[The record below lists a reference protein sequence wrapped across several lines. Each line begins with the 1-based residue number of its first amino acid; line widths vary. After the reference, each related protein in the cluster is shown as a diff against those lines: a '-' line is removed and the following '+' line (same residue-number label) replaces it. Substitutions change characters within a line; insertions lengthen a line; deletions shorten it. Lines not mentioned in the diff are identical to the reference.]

1 MTRRPHLAA
10 VLLAASV
17 GAASTA
23 RAQSVPPLPTPDAG
37 TPTPDAGTPTP
48 DAAVPPAPDVAAPAP
63 GVAAPEPVPDSVPVP
78 DTVPV
83 PDSVPD
89 SAAAARI
96 GVRGTITDAE
106 TGTPL
111 PGVIIEQ
118 VGGAGASATTDDD
131 GRFTLALPRGSYTLR
146 VRGELYQVR
155 RVRNVLVRGGL
166 TSLDVALRL
175 DDLAVEE
182 VVVEAEP
189 DRKSEA
195 ANLAER
201 RRSAT
206 VQDAVSA
213 QEMSRT
219 PDASAGDAVKRVV
232 SATVVGGRYVFVRGL
247 GGRYST
253 TLLNGVVLPSPD
265 PDSTAVPLD
274 LFPAALVANLTVVKS
289 YTPDL
294 PGAFAGGDL
303 VIQTNTYPQ
312 DFEVKAKVS
321 MSGDSVSTFRDR
333 LDYRG
338 GSTDWLSFD
347 DGTRALP
354 GEVPTDRPL
363 RVGSTGVDAATA
375 ERVGEAFQNVWN
387 PTAQSVRPNLGLSA
401 QVGDTLRDQCGR
413 IYGYLA
419 TVNYGYKQAAQRGEV
434 AAVRLSE
441 GQLGIRE
448 QLSSDVGTATASL
461 GGLLNAGVELTPEH
475 KLDLLTLYTR
485 TADDRTQDVTGFS
498 ESDNQ
503 NILGR
508 RFQFVTRAMSFTQLT
523 GRHVLPSAHRL
534 RLEWEGNIA
543 FIARDEPDT
552 RDIQFDLLDDGRRRF
567 QGGPGSG
574 EHFFSRL
581 DDTTGGLGASAT
593 LPLADVELRVG
604 GTAQWSQRD
613 FAARRFRFNLV
624 GGDPDVVF
632 LDPEVMLSAEHIG
645 REFRIEERTLQ
656 ADVYAARSSLVG
668 GFAMADV
675 TRFEP
680 LRIVGGVRYEVSSN
694 KLEPGSPYAITS
706 QPEPGIDRSNGHL
719 LPAVNVIYALG
730 ETMNLRGGYSFTVAR
745 PALRELAPFLFF
757 DFIRRRA
764 VSGNVNL
771 LDTRIHNVDARWEW
785 FPAERAVLAVS
796 GFVKQFRDP
805 IESVIVNVSQ
815 GDVSYANADGASL
828 RGAELEARGGLG
840 FLHRALSDVHGAA
853 NLTLID
859 SSIELGP
866 EAAAQTNQSRPL
878 QGQSS
883 YVVNLD
889 VGWADDERDVSLLYN
904 VFGARIAEVGVEGL
918 PDVYERP
925 FHRVDLTASHRL
937 PRDLKVKVAA
947 TNLLNQAVVVEQ
959 GGVTVQKYQPGVA
972 FSASLEWSP

>member
-1 MTRRPHLAA
+1 
-10 VLLAASV
+10 
-17 GAASTA
+17 
-23 RAQSVPPLPTPDAG
+23 
-37 TPTPDAGTPTP
+37 
-48 DAAVPPAPDVAAPAP
+48 
-63 GVAAPEPVPDSVPVP
+63 
-78 DTVPV
+78 
-83 PDSVPD
+83 
-89 SAAAARI
+89 
-96 GVRGTITDAE
+96 
-106 TGTPL
+106 
-111 PGVIIEQ
+111 VIIEQ
-118 VGGAGASATTDDD
+118 LGGAGASATTDDD

-419 TVNYGYKQAAQRGEV
+419 TVNYGYKQAVAARRGRRGAPVRGPARHPRAAVERCRHRHRVARRVAQRRRRAHARAQARSAHALHPHRRRSHPGRH
-434 AAVRLSE
+434 RLLGV
-441 GQLGIRE
+441 GQ
-448 QLSSDVGTATASL
+448 
-461 GGLLNAGVELTPEH
+461 PEH
-475 KLDLLTLYTR
+475 PRSALPVRDP
-485 TADDRTQDVTGFS
+485 
-498 ESDNQ
+498 
-503 NILGR
+503 
-508 RFQFVTRAMSFTQLT
+508 
-523 GRHVLPSAHRL
+523 RHELHPAHRSP
-534 RLEWEGNIA
+534 RPA
-543 FIARDEPDT
+543 V
-552 RDIQFDLLDDGRRRF
+552 
-567 QGGPGSG
+567 
-574 EHFFSRL
+574 
-581 DDTTGGLGASAT
+581 GAPA
-593 LPLADVELRVG
+593 PPRVG
-604 GTAQWSQRD
+604 GQRRVHR
-613 FAARRFRFNLV
+613 ARR
-624 GGDPDVVF
+624 
-632 LDPEVMLSAEHIG
+632 
-645 REFRIEERTLQ
+645 
-656 ADVYAARSSLVG
+656 ARH
-668 GFAMADV
+668 
-675 TRFEP
+675 P
-680 LRIVGGVRYEVSSN
+680 
-694 KLEPGSPYAITS
+694 
-706 QPEPGIDRSNGHL
+706 
-719 LPAVNVIYALG
+719 
-730 ETMNLRGGYSFTVAR
+730 
-745 PALRELAPFLFF
+745 
-757 DFIRRRA
+757 
-764 VSGNVNL
+764 
-771 LDTRIHNVDARWEW
+771 
-785 FPAERAVLAVS
+785 
-796 GFVKQFRDP
+796 
-805 IESVIVNVSQ
+805 
-815 GDVSYANADGASL
+815 
-828 RGAELEARGGLG
+828 
-840 FLHRALSDVHGAA
+840 
-853 NLTLID
+853 
-859 SSIELGP
+859 
-866 EAAAQTNQSRPL
+866 
-878 QGQSS
+878 
-883 YVVNLD
+883 
-889 VGWADDERDVSLLYN
+889 
-904 VFGARIAEVGVEGL
+904 
-918 PDVYERP
+918 
-925 FHRVDLTASHRL
+925 
-937 PRDLKVKVAA
+937 
-947 TNLLNQAVVVEQ
+947 
-959 GGVTVQKYQPGVA
+959 
-972 FSASLEWSP
+972 